1 MSGEHILVVEDD
13 AALLE
18 GVRDILEFS
27 GYRVSTATH
36 GQEALAALEHSLPQL
51 IISDIMMPKMD
62 GYQLYAA
69 VRARPEW
76 LDVPFIFLTA
86 RGDKQD
92 VRRGKE
98 LGADDYVIKPFDEED
113 LLVAIRNKLGRRAQL
128 DEARQTQM
136 NALKRSILTTLNHEF
151 RTPLTHITAYI
162 ELLRDSNPGIQ
173 SEEFQSFLDA
183 VRAGSERLQR
193 LVEDFIQLVEF
204 QTGES
209 QRVFE
214 RRREPLFEI
223 PMILHTVRLHHQ
235 ERAAQRRVQ
244 LHVQVPAEPLPP
256 VLADREFLTNAVS
269 RLVDNA
275 IKFSGR
281 DGGAVTISACVD
293 AEHVPIAVTDEG
305 IGIPAAETER
315 IFDLF
320 YQIDRTK
327 QEQQGTGSGLAIV
340 REIVKMHGGQLAV
353 TSQAGAGSTFTIRL
367 PVFVPRPDSPGP

>member
-281 DGGAVTISACVD
+281 DGGAVTISARVD

>member
-1 MSGEHILVVEDD
+1 
-13 AALLE
+13 
-18 GVRDILEFS
+18 
-27 GYRVSTATH
+27 
-36 GQEALAALEHSLPQL
+36 
-51 IISDIMMPKMD
+51 
-62 GYQLYAA
+62 
-69 VRARPEW
+69 
-76 LDVPFIFLTA
+76 
-86 RGDKQD
+86 
-92 VRRGKE
+92 
-98 LGADDYVIKPFDEED
+98 
-113 LLVAIRNKLGRRAQL
+113 
-128 DEARQTQM
+128 
-136 NALKRSILTTLNHEF
+136 
-151 RTPLTHITAYI
+151 
-162 ELLRDSNPGIQ
+162 
-173 SEEFQSFLDA
+173 
-183 VRAGSERLQR
+183 
-193 LVEDFIQLVEF
+193 
-204 QTGES
+204 
-209 QRVFE
+209 
-214 RRREPLFEI
+214 
-223 PMILHTVRLHHQ
+223 MILHTVRLHHQ

-281 DGGAVTISACVD
+281 DGGAVTISARVD